1 LKHRGNFNGASLR
14 RANLSGADFLLSK
27 LLRAN
32 FPDAGPIVCN
42 LENID
47 LSSSKLIKAMIYAVN
62 PMGAITESAQIN
74 NLQESL
80 K

>member
-1 LKHRGNFNGASLR
+1 MKHRGNFNGASLR
-14 RANLSGADFLLSK
+14 RANLSGADFLVTK

-32 FPDAGPIVCN
+32 FPDAGPIVSN
-42 LENID
+42 LGNIY

-62 PMGAITESAQIN
+62 PMGAITEGALIN
-74 NLQESL
+74 NLQGSL